1 MFKILVRNQLRGI
14 IKDMHSVMMEEESFL
29 NTFQQAVLFSVNVNI
44 PYTAFMTSFFNV
56 HVAA

>member
-1 MFKILVRNQLRGI
+1 
-14 IKDMHSVMMEEESFL
+14 MHSVMMEEESFL

-56 HVAA
+56 YVAA